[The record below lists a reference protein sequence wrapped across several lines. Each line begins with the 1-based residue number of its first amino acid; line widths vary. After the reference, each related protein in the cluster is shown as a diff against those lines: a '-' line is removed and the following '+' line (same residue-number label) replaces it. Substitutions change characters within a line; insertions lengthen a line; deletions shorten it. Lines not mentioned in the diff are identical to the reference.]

1 MIRRFKNRINKEIRP
16 YNNSILL
23 VIKRNII
30 LFNIK
35 NLRGLAP

>member
-1 MIRRFKNRINKEIRP
+1 MIRRFKNSINKEIRP

-35 NLRGLAP
+35 KLRGLAP